1 MDFLRRS
8 ILISAHITARYL
20 HRSFRPTSRVVSGPA
35 GQTEAPQSRET
46 GRVGTGSS
54 FDPVMVFQLAALIPL
69 LWAVLHSWLY
79 GHPRL
84 QLGGTTL
91 IGRHLK
97 FSGVDFFGGA

>member
-1 MDFLRRS
+1 
-8 ILISAHITARYL
+8 
-20 HRSFRPTSRVVSGPA
+20 
-35 GQTEAPQSRET
+35 
-46 GRVGTGSS
+46 
-54 FDPVMVFQLAALIPL
+54 MVFQLAALIPL